1 MGRLQ
6 FGRSPHSPF
15 PWQQQTSFSAY
26 RYLQVTGF
34 LARRTRWVR
43 VPLGFPCTVGCAPR
57 PLSPAPPPAPQS
69 SGKGMRRARNPQSGS
84 GAWGGGGELGV
95 SRCSRCGAGGRLGW
109 PPAGWGRPKDAAG
122 GARGQHRGFPR
133 GCPAPLLVPLRH
145 LRVPPAAE
153 REGWKAQPRHLR
165 LFQPLPPGGRGGPK
179 VPALAPPVP
188 SFPWP
193 GAQRR
198 AKRPCAGQGWGR
210 AGTPAGSEGRGASLC
225 GAPSL
230 GMIVLLP
237 THCLGGK
244 VDELKSKGQ
253 LIARGSRREVSA

>member
-34 LARRTRWVR
+34 LERRTRWVR
-43 VPLGFPCTVGCAPR
+43 APLGFPCTVGCAPR
-57 PLSPAPPPAPQS
+57 PPSPAPPPAPQS

-84 GAWGGGGELGV
+84 GAWGGGKLGV
-95 SRCSRCGAGGRLGW
+95 PRCSRCGAGGGLGW
-109 PPAGWGRPKDAAG
+109 PPAGWGRPEDAAG

-133 GCPAPLLVPLRH
+133 DCPAPLLVPLGP

-179 VPALAPPVP
+179 VPALAPP
-188 SFPWP
+188 FPPAPVRGRRGEQSSRAP
-193 GAQRR
+193 GR
-198 AKRPCAGQGWGR
+198 AGAGQGPR
-210 AGTPAGSEGRGASLC
+210 RGARGGERAC
-225 GAPSL
+225 A
-230 GMIVLLP
+230 VL
-237 THCLGGK
+237 HRWG
-244 VDELKSKGQ
+244 
-253 LIARGSRREVSA
+253 